1 MAALKLYLTG
11 RRDMLL
17 KKLVA
22 VVSAVVVITVPYV
35 KVLADDTVITL
46 DETAKKFVVVDKNL
60 EYGDMLPGEERSSVI
75 KISNSSAENMEFY
88 INGKVLDNLA
98 DKGTGDQTAVYGI
111 KLYKNADTEPFYNE
125 LIGNSSKTQSDKS
138 FFDEDV
144 RIAQLSKGESCD
156 IKLVLYIDGR
166 SMDNSYMNKQ
176 GQLEITVNA
185 EQPDVQNTVSNNVIT
200 AVKTGD
206 SNNILLYIIVALAGI
221 AGIAGVVVMRQRNR
235 Q

>member
-1 MAALKLYLTG
+1 
-11 RRDMLL
+11 MLL

-22 VVSAVVVITVPYV
+22 VVSAVVVIAVPYV

-46 DETAKKFVVVDKNL
+46 DETAKKFIVIDKNL
-60 EYGDMLPGEERSSVI
+60 EYRDMLPGEERSSVI

-88 INGKVLDNLA
+88 INGKVIDNLA

-185 EQPDVQNTVSNNVIT
+185 EQPDAYDTVSNNVIT

>member
-1 MAALKLYLTG
+1 
-11 RRDMLL
+11 MLL

-22 VVSAVVVITVPYV
+22 VVSAVVVIAVPYV

-46 DETAKKFVVVDKNL
+46 DETAKKFVVIDKNL
-60 EYGDMLPGEERSSVI
+60 EYRDMLPGEERSSVI

-111 KLYKNADTEPFYNE
+111 KLYKNTDTEPFYNE

-185 EQPDVQNTVSNNVIT
+185 EQPDAYDTVSNNVIT

-221 AGIAGVVVMRQRNR
+221 AGIAGVVVMRQRIR

>member
-1 MAALKLYLTG
+1 
-11 RRDMLL
+11 MLL

-22 VVSAVVVITVPYV
+22 VVSAVVVIAVPYV

-46 DETAKKFVVVDKNL
+46 DETAKKFVVIDKNL
-60 EYGDMLPGEERSSVI
+60 EYRDMLPGEERSSVI

-88 INGKVLDNLA
+88 INGKVLDKLA

-111 KLYKNADTEPFYNE
+111 KLYKNTDTEPFYNE

-185 EQPDVQNTVSNNVIT
+185 EQPDAYDTVSNNVIT

>member
-1 MAALKLYLTG
+1 
-11 RRDMLL
+11 MLL

-22 VVSAVVVITVPYV
+22 VVSAVVVIAVPYV

-46 DETAKKFVVVDKNL
+46 DETAKKFVVIDKNL
-60 EYGDMLPGEERSSVI
+60 EYRDMLPGEERSSVI

-111 KLYKNADTEPFYNE
+111 KLYKNTDTEPFYNE

-185 EQPDVQNTVSNNVIT
+185 EQPDAYDTVSNNVIT

-235 Q
+235 

>member
-1 MAALKLYLTG
+1 
-11 RRDMLL
+11 MLL

-46 DETAKKFVVVDKNL
+46 DETAKKFVVIDKNL
-60 EYGDMLPGEERSSVI
+60 EYRDMLPGEERSSVI
-75 KISNSSAENMEFY
+75 KISNSSAGNMEFY

-185 EQPDVQNTVSNNVIT
+185 EQPDAYDTVSNNVIT

>member
-1 MAALKLYLTG
+1 
-11 RRDMLL
+11 MLL

-111 KLYKNADTEPFYNE
+111 KLYKNTDTEPFYNE
-125 LIGNSSKTQSDKS
+125 LIGNSSKIQSDKS

-144 RIAQLSKGESCD
+144 RIAQLGKGESCD
-156 IKLVLYIDGR
+156 IKLVLYIDGH

>member
-1 MAALKLYLTG
+1 
-11 RRDMLL
+11 MLL

-22 VVSAVVVITVPYV
+22 VVSAVVVIAVPYV

-46 DETAKKFVVVDKNL
+46 DETAKKFIVIDKNL
-60 EYGDMLPGEERSSVI
+60 EYRDMLPGEERSSVI
-75 KISNSSAENMEFY
+75 KISNSSAETMEFY

-185 EQPDVQNTVSNNVIT
+185 EQPDLQDTVSNNVIT

>member
-1 MAALKLYLTG
+1 
-11 RRDMLL
+11 MLL

-46 DETAKKFVVVDKNL
+46 DETAKKFVVIDKNL
-60 EYGDMLPGEERSSVI
+60 EYRDMLPGEERSSVI

-185 EQPDVQNTVSNNVIT
+185 EQPDAYDTVSNNVIT

>member
-1 MAALKLYLTG
+1 
-11 RRDMLL
+11 MLL

-22 VVSAVVVITVPYV
+22 VVSAVVVIAVPYV

-46 DETAKKFVVVDKNL
+46 DETAKKFVVIDKNL
-60 EYGDMLPGEERSSVI
+60 EYRDMLPGEERSSVI

-185 EQPDVQNTVSNNVIT
+185 EQPDLQDTVCNNVIT

-221 AGIAGVVVMRQRNR
+221 AGITGVVVMRQRNR

>member
-1 MAALKLYLTG
+1 
-11 RRDMLL
+11 MLL

-22 VVSAVVVITVPYV
+22 VVSAVVVIAVPYV

-46 DETAKKFVVVDKNL
+46 DETAKKFVVIDKNL
-60 EYGDMLPGEERSSVI
+60 EYRDMLPGEERRSVI

-185 EQPDVQNTVSNNVIT
+185 EQPDLQDTVSNNVIT

>member
-1 MAALKLYLTG
+1 
-11 RRDMLL
+11 MLL

-88 INGKVLDNLA
+88 INGKVLDNFA

-185 EQPDVQNTVSNNVIT
+185 EQPDVYDTVSNNVIT

>member
-1 MAALKLYLTG
+1 
-11 RRDMLL
+11 MLL

-22 VVSAVVVITVPYV
+22 VVSAVVVIAVPYV

-46 DETAKKFVVVDKNL
+46 DETAKKFVVIDKNL
-60 EYGDMLPGEERSSVI
+60 EYRDMLPGEGRSSVI

-185 EQPDVQNTVSNNVIT
+185 EQPDLQDTVSNNVIT

>member
-1 MAALKLYLTG
+1 
-11 RRDMLL
+11 MLL

-22 VVSAVVVITVPYV
+22 VVSAVVVIAVPYV

-46 DETAKKFVVVDKNL
+46 DETAKKFVVIDKNL

-185 EQPDVQNTVSNNVIT
+185 EQPDVYDTVSNNVIT

>member
-1 MAALKLYLTG
+1 
-11 RRDMLL
+11 MLL

-22 VVSAVVVITVPYV
+22 VVSAVVVIAVPYV

-46 DETAKKFVVVDKNL
+46 DETAKKFVVIDKNL
-60 EYGDMLPGEERSSVI
+60 EYRDMLPGEERSSVI

-111 KLYKNADTEPFYNE
+111 KLYKNTDTEPFYNE
-125 LIGNSSKTQSDKS
+125 LIGNSSKTQFDKS
-138 FFDEDV
+138 FFDKDV

-185 EQPDVQNTVSNNVIT
+185 EQPDVQDTVSNNVIT

>member
-1 MAALKLYLTG
+1 
-11 RRDMLL
+11 MLL

-22 VVSAVVVITVPYV
+22 VVSAVVVIAVPYV

-46 DETAKKFVVVDKNL
+46 DETAKKFVVIDKNL
-60 EYGDMLPGEERSSVI
+60 EYRDMLPGEERSSVI
-75 KISNSSAENMEFY
+75 KISNGSAENMEFY

-185 EQPDVQNTVSNNVIT
+185 EQPDLQDTVSNNVIT

>member
-1 MAALKLYLTG
+1 
-11 RRDMLL
+11 MLL

-22 VVSAVVVITVPYV
+22 VVSAVVVIAVPYV
-35 KVLADDTVITL
+35 KVLADDTIITL
-46 DETAKKFVVVDKNL
+46 DETAKKFVVIDKNL
-60 EYGDMLPGEERSSVI
+60 EYRDMLPGEERSSVI

-185 EQPDVQNTVSNNVIT
+185 EQPDAYDTVSNNVIT

>member
-1 MAALKLYLTG
+1 
-11 RRDMLL
+11 MLL

-22 VVSAVVVITVPYV
+22 VVSAVVVIAVPYV

-46 DETAKKFVVVDKNL
+46 DETAKKFIVIDKNL
-60 EYGDMLPGEERSSVI
+60 EYRDMLPGEERSSVI

-111 KLYKNADTEPFYNE
+111 KLYKNTDTEPFYNE

-185 EQPDVQNTVSNNVIT
+185 EQPDVQNT

>member
-1 MAALKLYLTG
+1 
-11 RRDMLL
+11 MLL

-22 VVSAVVVITVPYV
+22 VVSAVVVIAVPYV

-88 INGKVLDNLA
+88 INGKVLDNIA
-98 DKGTGDQTAVYGI
+98 DKGIGDQTAVYGI

-185 EQPDVQNTVSNNVIT
+185 EQPDAYDTVSNNVIT

>member
-1 MAALKLYLTG
+1 
-11 RRDMLL
+11 MLL

-22 VVSAVVVITVPYV
+22 VVSAVVVIAVPYV

-46 DETAKKFVVVDKNL
+46 DETAKKFVVIDKNL
-60 EYGDMLPGEERSSVI
+60 EYRDMLPGEERSSVI

-221 AGIAGVVVMRQRNR
+221 AGIADVVVMRQRNR

>member
-1 MAALKLYLTG
+1 
-11 RRDMLL
+11 MLL

-185 EQPDVQNTVSNNVIT
+185 EQPDAYDTISNNVIT

-235 Q
+235 H

>member
-1 MAALKLYLTG
+1 
-11 RRDMLL
+11 MLL

-156 IKLVLYIDGR
+156 IKLVLYIDGH

-185 EQPDVQNTVSNNVIT
+185 EQPDVYDTVSNNVIT

>member
-1 MAALKLYLTG
+1 
-11 RRDMLL
+11 MLL

-22 VVSAVVVITVPYV
+22 VVSAVVVIAVPYV

-88 INGKVLDNLA
+88 INGKVLDNIA

-185 EQPDVQNTVSNNVIT
+185 EQPDAYDTVSNNVIT

>member
-1 MAALKLYLTG
+1 
-11 RRDMLL
+11 MLL

-22 VVSAVVVITVPYV
+22 VVSAVVVIAVPYV

-46 DETAKKFVVVDKNL
+46 DETAKKFVVIDKNL
-60 EYGDMLPGEERSSVI
+60 EYRDMLPGEERSSVI

-176 GQLEITVNA
+176 GKIRLNVSAVQSGEPSTTVK
-185 EQPDVQNTVSNNVIT
+185 T
-200 AVKTGD
+200 VKTGD
-206 SNNILLYIIVALAGI
+206 STMVMLYGTLAI
-221 AGIAGVVVMRQRNR
+221 IAGVACIGTITGLYARKRAKDNTISKKS
-235 Q
+235 

>member
-1 MAALKLYLTG
+1 
-11 RRDMLL
+11 MLL

-22 VVSAVVVITVPYV
+22 VVSAIVVIAVPYV

-46 DETAKKFVVVDKNL
+46 DETAKKFVVIDKNL
-60 EYGDMLPGEERSSVI
+60 EYRDMLPGEERSSVI

-185 EQPDVQNTVSNNVIT
+185 EQPDAYDTVSNNVIT

>member
-1 MAALKLYLTG
+1 
-11 RRDMLL
+11 MLL

-22 VVSAVVVITVPYV
+22 VVSAVVVIAVPYF

-46 DETAKKFVVVDKNL
+46 DETAKKFVVIDKNL
-60 EYGDMLPGEERSSVI
+60 EYRDMLPGEERSSVI

-185 EQPDVQNTVSNNVIT
+185 EQPDAYDTVSNNVIT

>member
-1 MAALKLYLTG
+1 
-11 RRDMLL
+11 MLL

-22 VVSAVVVITVPYV
+22 VVSAVVVIAVPYV

-46 DETAKKFVVVDKNL
+46 DETAKKFVVIDKNL
-60 EYGDMLPGEERSSVI
+60 EYRDMLPGEERSSVI

-176 GQLEITVNA
+176 GLLEITVNA
-185 EQPDVQNTVSNNVIT
+185 EQPDLQDTVSNNVIT

>member
-1 MAALKLYLTG
+1 
-11 RRDMLL
+11 MLL

-22 VVSAVVVITVPYV
+22 VVSAVVVIAVPYV

-88 INGKVLDNLA
+88 INGKVLDNIA

>member
-1 MAALKLYLTG
+1 
-11 RRDMLL
+11 MLL

-22 VVSAVVVITVPYV
+22 VVSAVVVIAVPYV

-46 DETAKKFVVVDKNL
+46 DETAKKFVVIDKNL
-60 EYGDMLPGEERSSVI
+60 EYRDMLPGEERSSVI

-88 INGKVLDNLA
+88 INGKVLDNIA

-111 KLYKNADTEPFYNE
+111 KLYKNTDTEPFYNE

-185 EQPDVQNTVSNNVIT
+185 EQPDAYDTVSNNVIT

>member
-1 MAALKLYLTG
+1 
-11 RRDMLL
+11 MLL

-22 VVSAVVVITVPYV
+22 VVSAVVVIAVPYV
-35 KVLADDTVITL
+35 KVLADDTAITL
-46 DETAKKFVVVDKNL
+46 DETAKKFIVIDKNL
-60 EYGDMLPGEERSSVI
+60 EYRDMLPGEERSSVI

-185 EQPDVQNTVSNNVIT
+185 EQPDLQDTVSNNVIT

>member
-1 MAALKLYLTG
+1 
-11 RRDMLL
+11 MLL

-22 VVSAVVVITVPYV
+22 VVSAVVVIAVPYV

-46 DETAKKFVVVDKNL
+46 DETAKKFVVIDKNL
-60 EYGDMLPGEERSSVI
+60 EYRDMLPGEERSSVI

-98 DKGTGDQTAVYGI
+98 DKGAGDQTAVYGI

-185 EQPDVQNTVSNNVIT
+185 EQPDLQDTVSNNVIT

>member
-1 MAALKLYLTG
+1 
-11 RRDMLL
+11 MLL

-98 DKGTGDQTAVYGI
+98 DKGTGDQTTVYGI

-185 EQPDVQNTVSNNVIT
+185 EQPDVYDTVSNNVIT

>member
-1 MAALKLYLTG
+1 
-11 RRDMLL
+11 MLL

-46 DETAKKFVVVDKNL
+46 DETAKKFVVVDKNF
-60 EYGDMLPGEERSSVI
+60 EYEDMLPGEERSSVI

-88 INGKVLDNLA
+88 INGKVLDNIA
-98 DKGTGDQTAVYGI
+98 DKGIGDQTAVYGI

-185 EQPDVQNTVSNNVIT
+185 EQPDAYDTVSNNVIT

>member
-1 MAALKLYLTG
+1 
-11 RRDMLL
+11 MLL
-17 KKLVA
+17 KKLGA

-46 DETAKKFVVVDKNL
+46 DETAKKFVVVDKNF

-88 INGKVLDNLA
+88 INGKVLDNIA
-98 DKGTGDQTAVYGI
+98 DKGIGDQTAVYGI

-185 EQPDVQNTVSNNVIT
+185 EQPDAYDTVSNNVIT
-200 AVKTGD
+200 AVKFK
-206 SNNILLYIIVALAGI
+206 
-221 AGIAGVVVMRQRNR
+221 
-235 Q
+235 

>member
-1 MAALKLYLTG
+1 
-11 RRDMLL
+11 MLL

-22 VVSAVVVITVPYV
+22 VVSAVVVIAVPFV

-46 DETAKKFVVVDKNL
+46 DETAKKFVVIDKNL
-60 EYGDMLPGEERSSVI
+60 EYRDMLPGEERSSVI

-111 KLYKNADTEPFYNE
+111 KLYKNTDTEPFYNE

-185 EQPDVQNTVSNNVIT
+185 EQPDAYDTVSNNVIT

-206 SNNILLYIIVALAGI
+206 SNNIFLYIIVALAGI

>member
-1 MAALKLYLTG
+1 
-11 RRDMLL
+11 MLL

-22 VVSAVVVITVPYV
+22 VVSAVVVIAVPYV

-46 DETAKKFVVVDKNL
+46 DETAKKFVVIDKNL
-60 EYGDMLPGEERSSVI
+60 EYRDMLPGEERSSVI

-88 INGKVLDNLA
+88 INGKVIDNLA

-185 EQPDVQNTVSNNVIT
+185 EQPDAYDTVSNNVIT

>member
-1 MAALKLYLTG
+1 
-11 RRDMLL
+11 MLL

-22 VVSAVVVITVPYV
+22 VVSAVVVIAVPYV

-221 AGIAGVVVMRQRNR
+221 AGITGVVVMRQRNR